1 MAGYLISVA
10 MKVFMAG
17 LTSLIVM
24 LVCLAFLTGCDAK
37 QLIKIGDTPPEISGN
52 DIHGDNV
59 SLSKLKGKMVVIYF
73 WKNSCC
79 GDSVK
84 KLEPFYR
91 ENKDRGMVVLA
102 VNAGDTKE
110 VVESYAK
117 NNTLTFTVLADEDS
131 KLFKRY
137 QCIGYPTIFILDK
150 NGIVREKIHG
160 DILAEQLRKLVVKQ
174 FNIQKAVEAN
184 YEKIHSR

>member
-1 MAGYLISVA
+1 MTGINFLIS
-10 MKVFMAG
+10 
-17 LTSLIVM
+17 M
-24 LVCLAFLTGCDAK
+24 LVCLAFFAGCDSK
-37 QLIKIGDTPPEISGN
+37 QLIKIGDTPPGISGN
-52 DIHGDNV
+52 DIHGDTV
-59 SLSKLKGKMVVIYF
+59 SLSKLKGKMVVLYF

-91 ENKDRGMVVLA
+91 ENKGRGLAVLA
-102 VNAGDTKE
+102 VNVGDAKE
-110 VVESYAK
+110 VVETYVK
-117 NNTLTFTVLADEDS
+117 NNALTFTMLTDEDS

-160 DILAEQLRKLVVKQ
+160 DILTEQLRKLVVKQ
-174 FNIQKAVEAN
+174 FNIQNAAEAN
-184 YEKIHSR
+184 YEKIHSH